1 MTGNDTGDCSVGAR
15 QWRNYEISNFAPNF
29 LAFITVISYIIYIK
43 LVNYNIL
50 RTKMAA
56 ITVNVEQS
64 DKDTFNSICAKMG
77 MNISTAINIF
87 IKAVNRTR
95 TIPFKIRAEE
105 EYNDETLA
113 ACKEALDISK
123 GKIKAKRYDSVKE
136 MMNDMLAVAEDEPEY
151 KP

>member
-1 MTGNDTGDCSVGAR
+1 
-15 QWRNYEISNFAPNF
+15 
-29 LAFITVISYIIYIK
+29 
-43 LVNYNIL
+43 
-50 RTKMAA
+50 MAA
-56 ITVNVEQS
+56 ITVNVEQK
-64 DKDTFNSICAKMG
+64 DKETFNSICAKMG

-123 GKIKAKRYDSVKE
+123 GKIKAKRYDSFKE
-136 MMNDMLAVAEDEPEY
+136 AMADMDLCVAEPEPEY
-151 KP
+151 KA

>member
-1 MTGNDTGDCSVGAR
+1 
-15 QWRNYEISNFAPNF
+15 
-29 LAFITVISYIIYIK
+29 
-43 LVNYNIL
+43 
-50 RTKMAA
+50 MAA

-113 ACKEALDISK
+113 ACKEALGGIINAIEEK
-123 GKIKAKRYDSVKE
+123 GIGLTCTGDVLGLSE
-136 MMNDMLAVAEDEPEY
+136 
-151 KP
+151 